1 MSRLATLLA
10 QRLRRDWLQLTLWI
24 VGTMALALAGLS
36 GAATTYG
43 TEQERTALLATVM
56 ANPVILLFRGLPSGP
71 DEKAF
76 IVFLLMPFLVM
87 MAAFM
92 STFLAVRHTRG
103 DEEAGRL
110 ELVAA
115 TTAGR
120 AVPTVATIVHGVL
133 ANVVL
138 GVLIAAAFLSSGA
151 PAEGSWLAGFT
162 AAAGGLT
169 YLGVAL
175 LSAQL
180 MRTSRGANSLA
191 VWVLVVTFFV
201 AGIGNALGTPSS
213 DLTHMKSS
221 WLTWLSPFGWAENT
235 RAFDENAWWPA
246 LLCLGAFVVLA
257 AAALALQTVRDLDAS
272 IIPERQG
279 RAGARAGLSS
289 TTALVT
295 RLATGSTIG
304 WMAGAFFAGALSTS
318 LGSVVNEMGAD
329 NPAVADML
337 KALSAEA
344 DLEQAVIVV
353 FFTMVGLLAA
363 CAGVQTVARAR
374 QEEAHGTAEPVLATP
389 VQRVRWLAD
398 FVVVGFLAIVLTCAA
413 AFAGAWA
420 GAAGLDNGATLTGD
434 AFVAAWGQV
443 VAASVFLV
451 LTALVFTI
459 APRWTI
465 PLGWTLVTAAIVF
478 GLFGPLLGLPEWVT
492 NLSPFSVAPVP
503 SGSEVD
509 LRGMWWLV
517 LTVGVGAAA
526 SLALMRRRELA
537 SAG

>member
-1 MSRLATLLA
+1 MSRLTTLLG

-24 VGTMALALAGLS
+24 GGTMGLALVGVSAVAS
-36 GAATTYG
+36 TYG
-43 TEQERTALLATVM
+43 TEQERATLLATVM

-71 DEKAF
+71 GEQAF

-92 STFLAVRHTRG
+92 SSFLAVRHTRG
-103 DEEAGRL
+103 DEESGRL

-120 AVPTVATIVHGVL
+120 TVPTIATIVHGL
-133 ANVVL
+133 FANLLL
-138 GVLIAAAFLSSGA
+138 GVLVAAAFLAGGS
-151 PAEGSWLAGFT
+151 PAEGSWLAGST
-162 AAAGGLT
+162 AACGGLT

-191 VWVLVVTFFV
+191 VWVLVVTYFI
-201 AGIGNALGTPSS
+201 AGIGNAVGTPSD
-213 DLTHMKSS
+213 DLTHMESS

-235 RAFDENAWWPA
+235 RAFDENLWWPA

-257 AAALALQTVRDLDAS
+257 GAALALQTVRDLGAS
-272 IIPERQG
+272 IVPERQG
-279 RAGARAGLSS
+279 RAAARATLSS
-289 TTALVT
+289 PTALVS
-295 RLATGSTIG
+295 RLATGSTVG
-304 WMAGAFFAGALSTS
+304 WMAGAFFTGALSTS
-318 LGSVVNEMGAD
+318 LGSVVNEIGAE
-329 NPAVADML
+329 NPAVADLL

-344 DLEQAVIVV
+344 DLEQAVVVV

-398 FVVVGFLAIVLTCAA
+398 FVVIGFIAIVLTCAA
-413 AFAGAWA
+413 AYLGAWV
-420 GAAGLDNGATLTGD
+420 GAAGRENGADLTSD
-434 AFVAAWGQV
+434 AFVAAWGQA
-443 VAASVFLV
+443 VAASVFLA
-451 LTALVFTI
+451 LTALIFTI

-465 PLGWTLVTAAIVF
+465 PLGWTLVTTAILF
-478 GLFGPLLGLPEWVT
+478 GLYGPLLGLPEWVT
-492 NLSPFSVAPVP
+492 NLSPFTVAPIP

-509 LRGMWWLV
+509 LRGMWWLLLV
-517 LTVGVGAAA
+517 TGAGAAA
-526 SLALMRRRELA
+526 SLTLMQRRELA

>member
-1 MSRLATLLA
+1 MSRLATLLG

-24 VGTMALALAGLS
+24 AGTMALALAGLS
-36 GAATTYG
+36 GAASTYG

-71 DEKAF
+71 GEQAF

-120 AVPTVATIVHGVL
+120 TVPSVATIAHGVL
-133 ANVVL
+133 ANFVL
-138 GVLIAAAFLSSGA
+138 GVLVAAAFLSGGS

-162 AAAGGLT
+162 AACGGLT

-191 VWVLVVTFFV
+191 VWVLVVTYFI
-201 AGIGNALGTPSS
+201 AGIGNAVGTPSD
-213 DLTHMKSS
+213 DLTHMESS

-235 RAFDENAWWPA
+235 RAFDENLWWPA
-246 LLCLGAFVVLA
+246 FLCLGAFIVLA
-257 AAALALQTVRDLDAS
+257 GAALALQTVRDLDAS

-279 RAGARAGLSS
+279 RAAARATLS
-289 TTALVT
+289 TPTALVT
-295 RLATGSTIG
+295 RLAAGSTVG

-318 LGSVVNEMGAD
+318 LGSVVNEIGAD
-329 NPAVADML
+329 NPAVADVL

-398 FVVVGFLAIVLTCAA
+398 FVVVGFIAIVLTCAA

-420 GAAGLDNGATLTGD
+420 GAASLDNGAALTGD

-443 VAASVFLV
+443 IAASVFLV

-478 GLFGPLLGLPEWVT
+478 GLFGPLLGLPEWVA

-509 LRGMWWLV
+509 VRGMWWLV
-517 LTVGVGAAA
+517 LTVGAGAAA
-526 SLALMRRRELA
+526 SLVLMRRRELA

>member
-1 MSRLATLLA
+1 MSRLMTLLW

-24 VGTMALALAGLS
+24 VGTMGLALAGLS
-36 GAATTYG
+36 GAASTYG
-43 TEQERTALLATVM
+43 SEQERTALLATVM

-71 DEKAF
+71 DEHAF

-92 STFLAVRHTRG
+92 SSFLAVRHTRG

-110 ELVAA
+110 ELVSA

-120 AVPTVATIVHGVL
+120 ALPTVATIVHGLL

-138 GVLIAAAFLSSGA
+138 GVLVAVAFLGGGA
-151 PAEGSWLAGFT
+151 PPEGSLLAGFT
-162 AAAGGLT
+162 AACGGLAF
-169 YLGVAL
+169 LGVAL
-175 LSAQL
+175 FAAQL

-191 VWVLVVTFFV
+191 VWVLVVTFFI
-201 AGIGNALGTPSS
+201 AGIGNALGTPSD
-213 DLTHMKSS
+213 DLTHMESS

-235 RAFDENAWWPA
+235 RAFDENLWWPA
-246 LLCLGAFVVLA
+246 LLCLAAFVVLA
-257 AAALALQTVRDLDAS
+257 GAALALQTARDLDAS
-272 IIPERQG
+272 IIPERRG
-279 RAGARAGLSS
+279 RAAARPALSS
-289 TTALVT
+289 PTALVT

-318 LGSVVNEMGAD
+318 LGSVVNEMGSD
-329 NPAVADML
+329 NPAVAEML

-344 DLEQAVIVV
+344 DLEQAVVVV

-374 QEEAHGTAEPVLATP
+374 QEEAHGTAEPVLASP

-398 FVVVGFLAIVLTCAA
+398 FVVVGFVAIVLTCMA
-413 AFAGAWA
+413 AFVGAWA
-420 GAAGLDNGATLTGD
+420 GAAGKDNGSDLTSD

-443 VAASVFLV
+443 IAASVFLV
-451 LTALVFTI
+451 LTALIFTL

-503 SGSEVD
+503 SNGDVD

-517 LTVGVGAAA
+517 LAIGVGAAA
-526 SLALMRRRELA
+526 SLAFMRRRELA

>member
-1 MSRLATLLA
+1 MSRLTTLLA
-10 QRLRRDWLQLTLWI
+10 RRLRRDWVQLTLWI
-24 VGTMALALAGLS
+24 AGTVALALAGLS
-36 GAATTYG
+36 GAASTYG
-43 TEQERTALLATVM
+43 SEQERTALLATVM

-71 DEKAF
+71 GEQAF

-87 MAAFM
+87 MAALM
-92 STFLAVRHTRG
+92 SSFLAVRHTRG

-110 ELVAA
+110 EIVAA

-120 AVPTVATIVHGVL
+120 TIPTVTTIVHGVL

-138 GVLIAAAFLSSGA
+138 GVLVAAAFLGG
-151 PAEGSWLAGFT
+151 GSPTDGSLLAGFT
-162 AAAGGLT
+162 TACGGLAF
-169 YLGVAL
+169 LGIAL

-191 VWVLVVTFFV
+191 VWVLVVTYFL
-201 AGIGNALGTPSS
+201 AGIGNALGTPSD
-213 DLTHMKSS
+213 DLTRLQSS

-235 RAFDENAWWPA
+235 RAFDENLWWPA
-246 LLCLGAFVVLA
+246 LLCVAAFAVLA
-257 AAALALQTVRDLDAS
+257 AAALALQAVRDLGAS
-272 IIPERQG
+272 IVPERHG
-279 RAGARAGLSS
+279 RTDAPPTLSS
-289 TTALVT
+289 STGLVA
-295 RLATGSTIG
+295 RLATGSTVG
-304 WMAGAFFAGALSTS
+304 WMVGALFAGALSTS
-318 LGSVVNEMGAD
+318 LGAVVNEMGAD

-337 KALSAEA
+337 QALSAEA
-344 DLEQAVIVV
+344 DLEQAVVVV

-363 CAGVQTVARAR
+363 CAAVQTVARAR

-398 FVVVGFLAIVLTCAA
+398 FVVVGFVAIVLTCAA
-413 AFAGAWA
+413 AFVGAWA
-420 GAAGLDNGATLTGD
+420 GAAGLDNGADLTAD

-443 VAASVFLV
+443 AAASVFLV

-503 SGSEVD
+503 SGDEVD
-509 LRGMWWLV
+509 VRGLWWLV
-517 LTVGVGAAA
+517 LATGVGAAA

>member
-1 MSRLATLLA
+1 MNRLLTLLG
-10 QRLRRDWLQLTLWI
+10 QQLRRDWLQLTLWI

-36 GAATTYG
+36 GAASTYG
-43 TEQERTALLATVM
+43 SEQERTALLATVM

-71 DEKAF
+71 GEQAF

-120 AVPTVATIVHGVL
+120 TVPTLATIVHGVL
-133 ANVVL
+133 ANLVL
-138 GVLIAAAFLSSGA
+138 GILVAAAFLSAAS
-151 PAEGSWLAGFT
+151 PAEGSLLAGFT
-162 AAAGGLT
+162 AACGGLA

-180 MRTSRGANSLA
+180 MRTSRGANALA
-191 VWVLVVTFFV
+191 VWVLVGTFFI
-201 AGIGNALGTPSS
+201 AGIGNALGTPSD
-213 DLTHMKSS
+213 DLTHLESS

-235 RAFDENAWWPA
+235 RAFDADAWWPA
-246 LLCLGAFVVLA
+246 LLCLAAFAVCA
-257 AAALALQTVRDLDAS
+257 GAALLLQSVRDLGAG
-272 IIPERQG
+272 IVPERRG
-279 RAGARAGLSS
+279 RASAGATLS
-289 TTALVT
+289 TPTALVA

-318 LGSVVNEMGAD
+318 LGAVVDQMGSD

-344 DLEQAVIVV
+344 DLPQAVVVV

-374 QEEAHGTAEPVLATP
+374 QEEAHGTAEPVLAAP
-389 VQRVRWLAD
+389 VGRVRWLGD
-398 FVVVGFLAIVLTCAA
+398 FLALGLVAIVLTCAA
-413 AFAGAWA
+413 AFVGAWA
-420 GAAGLDNGATLTGD
+420 GTAGLDDGAALTGD
-434 AFVAAWGQV
+434 AFVAAAGQV

-451 LTALVFTI
+451 LTAVVFAV

-465 PLGWTLVTAAIVF
+465 PVGWTLVTAAIVF

-503 SGSEVD
+503 RGSEVD
-509 LRGMWWLV
+509 VRGLWWL
-517 LTVGVGAAA
+517 LLATAAGAVA
-526 SLALMRRRELA
+526 SLGLMRRREL
-537 SAG
+537 SPAG

>member
-1 MSRLATLLA
+1 MSRLTTLLV
-10 QRLRRDWLQLTLWI
+10 QRFRRDWLQLTLWI
-24 VGTMALALAGLS
+24 GGTVALALAGLS
-36 GAATTYG
+36 GAASTYG

-71 DEKAF
+71 GEQAF

-92 STFLAVRHTRG
+92 SSFLAVRHTRG

-115 TTAGR
+115 TPAGR
-120 AVPTVATIVHGVL
+120 SVPTISTIVHGVL
-133 ANVVL
+133 ANIVL
-138 GVLIAAAFLSSGA
+138 GVLVAGAFLSGGS

-162 AAAGGLT
+162 AACGGLT
-169 YLGVAL
+169 YLGIAL

-191 VWVLVVTFFV
+191 VWVLVVTFFI
-201 AGIGNALGTPSS
+201 AGLGNAVGTPSD
-213 DLTHMKSS
+213 DLTHMESS

-235 RAFDENAWWPA
+235 RAFDENLWWPA
-246 LLCLGAFVVLA
+246 FLCLAAFVVFA
-257 AAALALQTVRDLDAS
+257 GAALALQTVRDLGAG
-272 IIPERQG
+272 IVPERRG
-279 RAGARAGLSS
+279 RAAARPALASP
-289 TTALVT
+289 TALVAK
-295 RLATGSTIG
+295 LATGSTIG

-318 LGSVVNEMGAD
+318 LGAVVNEIGAD
-329 NPAVADML
+329 NPAIADLL

-344 DLEQAVIVV
+344 ALEQAVVVV

-363 CAGVQTVARAR
+363 CAGVQTIARAR
-374 QEEAHGTAEPVLATP
+374 QEEAHGTAEPVLASP
-389 VQRVRWLAD
+389 VERVRWLAD
-398 FVVVGFLAIVLTCAA
+398 YVVIGFIAIVLTCAA
-413 AFAGAWA
+413 AFVGAWV
-420 GAAGLDNGATLTGD
+420 GAAGNENGAALTGD

-503 SGSEVD
+503 SGNEVD

-517 LTVGVGAAA
+517 LAVGAGATA
-526 SLALMRRRELA
+526 SLVLMRRRELA
-537 SAG
+537 SDG

>member
-1 MSRLATLLA
+1 MSRVTTLLS
-10 QRLRRDWLQLTLWI
+10 QRLRRDWLQLALWI
-24 VGTMALALAGLS
+24 LGTMALALAGLS
-36 GAATTYG
+36 GAASTYG

-71 DEKAF
+71 DEHAF

-92 STFLAVRHTRG
+92 SSFLAVRHTRG

-110 ELVAA
+110 EPVAA
-115 TTAGR
+115 TPAGR
-120 AVPTVATIVHGVL
+120 TVPTAATIVHGVL
-133 ANVVL
+133 ADVL
-138 GVLIAAAFLSSGA
+138 LGILVAAAFLSGGS
-151 PAEGSWLAGFT
+151 PVEGSLLAGFT
-162 AAAGGLT
+162 AASGGLA
-169 YLGVAL
+169 YLGIAL
-175 LSAQL
+175 LAAQL

-191 VWVLVVTFFV
+191 VWVLVVTYFI
-201 AGIGNALGTPSS
+201 AGIGNAVGTPSD
-213 DLTHMKSS
+213 DLTHMQSS

-246 LLCLGAFVVLA
+246 FLCLAVFVAFA
-257 AAALALQTVRDLDAS
+257 AAALALQSVRDLGAS
-272 IIPERQG
+272 ILPERRG
-279 RAGARAGLSS
+279 RTAARATLSS
-289 TTALVT
+289 PTALVT
-295 RLATGSTIG
+295 RLAAGSAVG

-318 LGSVVNEMGAD
+318 LGSVVDQMGTD

-344 DLEQAVIVV
+344 DLPQAVVVV

-374 QEEAHGTAEPVLATP
+374 QEEAHGTAEPVLASP

-398 FVVVGFLAIVLTCAA
+398 FVVIGFAAIVLTCAT

-420 GAAGLDNGATLTGD
+420 GAAGLDDGAALTRS
-434 AFVAAWGQV
+434 AFVAASGQV
-443 VAASVFLV
+443 LAASVFLV
-451 LTALVFTI
+451 LTAVTFTL

-503 SGSEVD
+503 DGDGVD
-509 LRGMWWLV
+509 VRGMWWLV
-517 LTVGVGAAA
+517 LATGIGAVA
-526 SLALMRRRELA
+526 SLSLMRRRELA

>member
-1 MSRLATLLA
+1 MRRLSTLLA

-24 VGTMALALAGLS
+24 VGTMALALAGLN
-36 GAATTYG
+36 GAANTYG
-43 TEQERTALLATVM
+43 SETERTALLATVM

-71 DEKAF
+71 DESAF

-110 ELVAA
+110 EIVAA

-120 AVPTVATIVHGVL
+120 TVPTVATIVHGVL

-138 GVLIAAAFLSSGA
+138 GVLVAGAFLAGGS
-151 PAEGSWLAGFT
+151 PTEGSLLAGFT
-162 AAAGGLT
+162 AACGGLT
-169 YLGVAL
+169 FLGVAL
-175 LSAQL
+175 LAAQL

-191 VWVLVVTFFV
+191 VWVLVVSFFI
-201 AGIGNALGTPSS
+201 AGIGNAVGTPSD
-213 DLTHMKSS
+213 DLTHMESS
-221 WLTWLSPFGWAENT
+221 SLTWLSPFGWAENT
-235 RAFDENAWWPA
+235 RAFDENLWWPA

-257 AAALALQTVRDLDAS
+257 GAALALQTVRDLGAS
-272 IIPERQG
+272 ILPERLG
-279 RAGARAGLSS
+279 RSNARPALSS

-295 RLATGSTIG
+295 RLATPSLIG
-304 WMAGAFFAGALSTS
+304 WAAGAFFAGALSTS
-318 LGSVVNEMGAD
+318 LGSVVNEMGSD

-344 DLEQAVIVV
+344 DLEQAVVVV

-363 CAGVQTVARAR
+363 CAAVQTVARAR

-389 VQRVRWLAD
+389 VDRVRWLAD
-398 FVVVGFLAIVLTCAA
+398 FVVIGLVSVVLTCAA
-413 AFAGAWA
+413 GFVGAWA
-420 GAAGLDNGATLTGD
+420 GGAGSDSGADLTRSAFIAAS
-434 AFVAAWGQV
+434 GQV

-451 LTALVFTI
+451 ATALIFTV

-478 GLFGPLLGLPEWVT
+478 GLFGPLLGMPEWVT

-503 SGSEVD
+503 SGDEVD
-509 LRGMWWLV
+509 LRGLWWLLLAV
-517 LTVGVGAAA
+517 AAGAVT
-526 SLALMRRRELA
+526 SFSLMRRRELA

>member
-1 MSRLATLLA
+1 MSRLATLLG

-24 VGTMALALAGLS
+24 AGTMALALAGLS
-36 GAATTYG
+36 GAASTYG

-71 DEKAF
+71 GEQAF

-120 AVPTVATIVHGVL
+120 TVPSVATIAHGVL
-133 ANVVL
+133 ANLVL
-138 GVLIAAAFLSSGA
+138 GVLVAAAFLSGGS

-162 AAAGGLT
+162 AACGGLT

-191 VWVLVVTFFV
+191 VWVLVVTYFI
-201 AGIGNALGTPSS
+201 AGIGNAVGTPSD
-213 DLTHMKSS
+213 DLTHMESS

-235 RAFDENAWWPA
+235 RAFDENLWWPA
-246 LLCLGAFVVLA
+246 FLCLGAFIVLA
-257 AAALALQTVRDLDAS
+257 GAALALQTVRDLDAS

-279 RAGARAGLSS
+279 RAAARATLS
-289 TTALVT
+289 TPTALVT
-295 RLATGSTIG
+295 RLAAGSTVG

-318 LGSVVNEMGAD
+318 LGSVVNEIGAD
-329 NPAVADML
+329 NPAVADVL

-398 FVVVGFLAIVLTCAA
+398 FVVVGFIAIVLTCAA
-413 AFAGAWA
+413 AVAGAWA
-420 GAAGLDNGATLTGD
+420 GAASLDNGAALTGD

-443 VAASVFLV
+443 IAASVFLV

-478 GLFGPLLGLPEWVT
+478 GLFGPLLGLPEWVA

-509 LRGMWWLV
+509 VRGMWWLV

-526 SLALMRRRELA
+526 SLVLMRRRELA
-537 SAG
+537 PAG

>member
-1 MSRLATLLA
+1 MSRLTTLLA

-24 VGTMALALAGLS
+24 GGTMALALAGLS

-71 DEKAF
+71 DEQAF

-92 STFLAVRHTRG
+92 SSFLAVRHTRG

-120 AVPTVATIVHGVL
+120 SVPTVATVVHGVL
-133 ANVVL
+133 ANLVL
-138 GVLIAAAFLSSGA
+138 GVLVAAAFLSGGS

-162 AAAGGLT
+162 AACGGLT
-169 YLGVAL
+169 YLGIAL

-191 VWVLVVTFFV
+191 VWVLVVTFFI
-201 AGIGNALGTPSS
+201 AGIGNAVGTPSD
-213 DLTHMKSS
+213 DLTHMESS

-235 RAFDENAWWPA
+235 RAFDENLWWPA
-246 LLCLGAFVVLA
+246 FLCLGAFVVFA
-257 AAALALQTVRDLDAS
+257 GAALALQSVRDLGAS
-272 IIPERQG
+272 IVPERRG
-279 RAGARAGLSS
+279 RTDARPALSS
-289 TTALVT
+289 PTALVAK
-295 RLATGSTIG
+295 LATGSTIG

-344 DLEQAVIVV
+344 DLEQAVVVV

-374 QEEAHGTAEPVLATP
+374 QEEAHGTAEPVLASP
-389 VQRVRWLAD
+389 VRRVRWLAD
-398 FVVVGFLAIVLTCAA
+398 FVIIGFIAIVLTCAA
-413 AFAGAWA
+413 AFVGAWA
-420 GAAGLDNGATLTGD
+420 GATGNENGADLTGD

-443 VAASVFLV
+443 IAASVFLV

-517 LTVGVGAAA
+517 LAVGAVGAA
-526 SLALMRRRELA
+526 SLVLMRRRELA
-537 SAG
+537 SDG

>member
-1 MSRLATLLA
+1 MSRLTILLT

-24 VGTMALALAGLS
+24 AGTMALALAGLS
-36 GAATTYG
+36 GAASTYG

-71 DEKAF
+71 QEQAF

-92 STFLAVRHTRG
+92 SSFLAVRHTRG

-120 AVPTVATIVHGVL
+120 TLPTAATIVHGVL

-138 GVLIAAAFLSSGA
+138 GALVAVAFLSGGS
-151 PAEGSWLAGFT
+151 PAEGSLLAGFT
-162 AAAGGLT
+162 AACGGLT
-169 YLGVAL
+169 YFGIAL

-191 VWVLVVTFFV
+191 VWVLVTTYFL
-201 AGIGNALGTPSS
+201 AGIGNALGTPSD
-213 DLTHMKSS
+213 DLTHMTSS

-235 RAFDENAWWPA
+235 RAFDENLWWPA
-246 LLCLGAFVVLA
+246 LLCLGAFAVFA
-257 AAALALQTVRDLDAS
+257 TAALTLQTLRDLGAG
-272 IIPERQG
+272 IVPERRG
-279 RAGARAGLSS
+279 RIGARATLSS
-289 TTALVT
+289 TTALVA
-295 RLATGSTIG
+295 RLASGSTVG

-344 DLEQAVIVV
+344 DLEQAVVVV

-363 CAGVQTVARAR
+363 CAAVQTVARAR
-374 QEEAHGTAEPVLATP
+374 QEEAHGTAEAVLAAP
-389 VQRVRWLAD
+389 VERVRWLAD
-398 FVVVGFLAIVLTCAA
+398 YLLVGFIAVVLTCAA

-420 GAAGLDNGATLTGD
+420 GAAGRENGSALTSD
-434 AFVAAWGQV
+434 AFVAAAGQV
-443 VAASVFLV
+443 VAATVFLV
-451 LTALVFTI
+451 LTAVIFTI

-492 NLSPFSVAPVP
+492 NLSPFSVALVP

-517 LTVGVGAAA
+517 LVVIGGAAA
-526 SLALMRRRELA
+526 SLSLMQRRELA
-537 SAG
+537 PAG

>member
-1 MSRLATLLA
+1 MSRLSTLLG

-24 VGTMALALAGLS
+24 AGTVALALAGLS
-36 GAATTYG
+36 GAAQTYG

-71 DEKAF
+71 GEQAF

-87 MAAFM
+87 MPAFM

-110 ELVAA
+110 EPVAA

-120 AVPTVATIVHGVL
+120 TVPTVATIVHGVL

-138 GVLIAAAFLSSGA
+138 GVLVAAAFLAAGS

-162 AAAGGLT
+162 AACGGLT

-175 LSAQL
+175 LAAQL

-191 VWVLVVTFFV
+191 VWVLVVTYFI
-201 AGIGNALGTPSS
+201 AGIGNALGTPSD
-213 DLTHMKSS
+213 DLTHMRSS

-235 RAFDENAWWPA
+235 RAFDENLWWPA
-246 LLCLGAFVVLA
+246 FLCLAAFVVLA
-257 AAALALQTVRDLDAS
+257 AVALALQTVRDLGAS
-272 IIPERQG
+272 IVPERRG
-279 RAGARAGLSS
+279 RAAASATLS
-289 TTALVT
+289 TPTALVT

-318 LGSVVNEMGAD
+318 LGAVVNEMGSD

-398 FVVVGFLAIVLTCAA
+398 YVIVGFIAIVLTCAA
-413 AFAGAWA
+413 AFVGAWA
-420 GAAGLDNGATLTGD
+420 GAASLDNGAALTDD

-443 VAASVFLV
+443 IAASVFLV

-517 LTVGVGAAA
+517 LAVGVGAAA
-526 SLALMRRRELA
+526 SLTLMRRRELA